1 MKNNTANE
9 NRYLFPMIVMS
20 VLFFMVGFI
29 TTLNNSLI
37 DFLAGSKWMLSFSEK
52 QLINTAFF
60 GAYLFSVPLS
70 FLLDRLGYKTS
81 AVLSLFVIFTGFVLV
96 VFAVKLGYPAF
107 LASMLLVALGVALLQ
122 IVLNPYVLALGR
134 PEEAASRLNLV
145 GFFNSLATV
154 IAPLF
159 VAFMLSSPSL
169 PADAPAEMR
178 PSPESVQ
185 GPFLIIAGIAILM
198 CVILFFLR
206 LPEIRT
212 EKVNTGGI
220 SSLFKCPH
228 LIFGALAIFFY
239 MGVEVGI
246 PSFLPDR
253 MKGLGMDSLRI
264 FGIELKVGN
273 ILALYWGGLMVGRLI
288 GSVVL
293 RKVNVRHAITA
304 CSLAAIVLIA
314 CSMFINSPVA
324 IVLMVLAGFC
334 NSIMWGGLFNLASAD
349 LGDSAKLAS
358 GIICTFA
365 IGGAVLP
372 PLMGSIQQSFG
383 ETSLT
388 SGTVAALSCLIV
400 FYLYLILFSSRLCI
414 IRK

>member
-1 MKNNTANE
+1 
-9 NRYLFPMIVMS
+9 
-20 VLFFMVGFI
+20 
-29 TTLNNSLI
+29 
-37 DFLAGSKWMLSFSEK
+37 
-52 QLINTAFF
+52 
-60 GAYLFSVPLS
+60 
-70 FLLDRLGYKTS
+70 
-81 AVLSLFVIFTGFVLV
+81 
-96 VFAVKLGYPAF
+96 
-107 LASMLLVALGVALLQ
+107 
-122 IVLNPYVLALGR
+122 
-134 PEEAASRLNLV
+134 
-145 GFFNSLATV
+145 
-154 IAPLF
+154 
-159 VAFMLSSPSL
+159 
-169 PADAPAEMR
+169 
-178 PSPESVQ
+178 
-185 GPFLIIAGIAILM
+185 
-198 CVILFFLR
+198 
-206 LPEIRT
+206 
-212 EKVNTGGI
+212 
-220 SSLFKCPH
+220 
-228 LIFGALAIFFY
+228 
-239 MGVEVGI
+239 
-246 PSFLPDR
+246 
-253 MKGLGMDSLRI
+253 
-264 FGIELKVGN
+264 
-273 ILALYWGGLMVGRLI
+273 MVGRLI